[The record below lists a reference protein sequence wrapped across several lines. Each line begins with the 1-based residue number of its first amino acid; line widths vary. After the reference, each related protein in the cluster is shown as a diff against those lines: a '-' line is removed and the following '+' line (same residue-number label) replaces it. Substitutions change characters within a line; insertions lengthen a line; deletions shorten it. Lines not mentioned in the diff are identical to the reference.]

1 MNARMRAILKS
12 KREARRRLASL
23 SFTEKVALLEKLRDR
38 TLAIANSPRFGQLL
52 EARRIQARQGRALP
66 FDPSRYQAED
76 GAAISVEAVREKLAE
91 YKGRKKPK
99 A

>member
-1 MNARMRAILKS
+1 MNARMKAILKS
-12 KREARRRLASL
+12 KRAARRRLASL

-38 TLAIANSPRFGQLL
+38 NLAIANNPRFGQLL
-52 EARRIQARQGRALP
+52 EARRNQARQGRALS
-66 FDPSRYQAED
+66 FDPSRYQTED
-76 GAAISVEAVREKLAE
+76 GAAMSVKAVREKSAE